1 MPGPVRSLSYNRLEG
16 YIACGGDNGVL
27 KAVKLDSKNGN
38 MVHFYQVGLYNF
50 LVWHISSLV
59 AFFHSILLLI
69 VASCILLIMNFIFHV
84 L

>member
-50 LVWHISSLV
+50 LV
-59 AFFHSILLLI
+59 
-69 VASCILLIMNFIFHV
+69 
-84 L
+84 